1 MWGEGTPFRDVRDF
15 IDQISS
21 GGLAA
26 MELIARDMKSMGLY
40 LARNI
45 SFEGVEYETLQ
56 HDLSPI
62 QREMYDKYCE
72 AWQIVLNNINE
83 ALEIT
88 GQAKNSQKRSSII
101 SQFWSNN
108 QRFFNQ
114 VITSMAMPSVIQ
126 DIKNELKNGNSVI
139 IQLVNTNE
147 AAFNRA
153 ISNVSEEDVNLED
166 INLSPTDILLQ
177 YIEKA
182 FPVQQY
188 ERIC

>member
-1 MWGEGTPFRDVRDF
+1 MQSLLPNARVVYASATGATDVHNLAYAPRLGLWGEGTPFRDVRDF

-45 SFEGVEYETLQ
+45 SFEGVEYEALQ
-56 HDLSPI
+56 HDLSLI

-88 GQAKNSQKRSSII
+88 GQAKEFSKE
-101 SQFWSNN
+101 
-108 QRFFNQ
+108 
-114 VITSMAMPSVIQ
+114 IQ
-126 DIKNELKNGNSVI
+126 YYKPV
-139 IQLVNTNE
+139 
-147 AAFNRA
+147 
-153 ISNVSEEDVNLED
+153 LE
-166 INLSPTDILLQ
+166 
-177 YIEKA
+177 
-182 FPVQQY
+182 
-188 ERIC
+188 